1 MGKNKIK
8 NRKKNQKKVWS
19 ETKMEPLQKI
29 EEEAEVITDS
39 QRTQIYEMARSVS
52 KETLEEVCPALLR
65 LALESEKGKLKN
77 QLGNVIFHLQ
87 KNERIETVIGLQKL
101 IDAALIVNSEE
112 LFKILESA
120 DEDAQNLAK
129 KIKGVL

>member
-1 MGKNKIK
+1 
-8 NRKKNQKKVWS
+8 
-19 ETKMEPLQKI
+19 MEPLQKI
-29 EEEAEVITDS
+29 EEKAEVITDS

-101 IDAALIVNSEE
+101 IDAALIVNPEE

-120 DEDAQNLAK
+120 DEDAQDLAK

>member
-1 MGKNKIK
+1 
-8 NRKKNQKKVWS
+8 
-19 ETKMEPLQKI
+19 MEHVQKI
-29 EEEAEVITDS
+29 EEKVVGITDM
-39 QRTQIYEMARSVS
+39 QRTQIYELARRVS

-65 LALESEKGKLKN
+65 LALESEKGVLKN

-101 IDAALIVNSEE
+101 IDAALIVNPEE
-112 LFKILESA
+112 MFKILEES
-120 DEDAQNLAK
+120 DEEAQELAK

>member
-1 MGKNKIK
+1 
-8 NRKKNQKKVWS
+8 
-19 ETKMEPLQKI
+19 MEPLQKI
-29 EEEAEVITDS
+29 EEEAEIITDS